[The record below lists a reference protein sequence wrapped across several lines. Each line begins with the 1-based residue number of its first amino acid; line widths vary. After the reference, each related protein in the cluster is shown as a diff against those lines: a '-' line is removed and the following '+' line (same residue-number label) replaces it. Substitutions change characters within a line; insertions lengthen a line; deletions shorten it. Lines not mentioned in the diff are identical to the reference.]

1 MERKKMHKRKGQ
13 WITISTSL
21 IASMMVGASSQTIA
35 AAQEDVAYI
44 PEEGWTVEQ
53 SALSEEVVEAEVYT
67 EPASEEVTSLIEET
81 IAEVAEVVEP
91 TEATV
96 VEAVVTEEIIKEVV
110 NDESAA
116 TGSANVV
123 EEVVEIE
130 ETAPVGDEPFTEI
143 EADSAVDLLVET
155 PSEESVVLDEIEIV
169 SEPVAVEVE
178 AEAEAEAEVA
188 VEAEAEAEVIE
199 TTPETVMTE
208 ESYDDSGEEHKAETP
223 IAESI
228 ENTEI
233 DTAIVEFEVEESV
246 ATPEVEEPVVI
257 DEVEAEDADELD
269 ETESS
274 EEVETSELP
283 SEDSETDLEE
293 DLVINEEAETIEL
306 PEANLTEEETTGE
319 LFADEITEEED
330 NATEEDPSNVE
341 IESEEDTYP
350 EEVAQEPTNIENPI
364 NTESS
369 SETED
374 SSDIYPQ
381 EQSQATEESEPK
393 SLPAESEPTQPV
405 SSDSTENSVTTL
417 PKQES
422 SNPNPTSTTSSQKVT
437 TQASDR
443 LQTLATTSATNDK
456 PSYTINRGDTLW
468 SLARRHQ
475 VTVTQ
480 LKDWNNLSSDMIIAN
495 ASLIVSN
502 PNNATSTSD
511 EKRQQNV
518 GNQATSDTT
527 SNKLAANT
535 SPNQPQAE
543 GDNTP
548 ANTPQTTSYT
558 ISRGDTLWS
567 IAQRH
572 NVSLDDLREWNNLS
586 GNLIHSNQHLI
597 VSNPNATSNAGDQA
611 PKETDTSIP
620 SDTPTQA
627 AQQTHIVGRGDYLY
641 AIARQYGVSL
651 SQLSAWNNLTTSSV
665 IHPRDQIIVS
675 NPNASG
681 NQSPDTPQDTKD
693 KEANGTEAVDSANK
707 QAVIDWFQER
717 EGQVT
722 YSMTNRMGPDSYDC
736 SSAVFYALMAGGY
749 LDDGT
754 WPGTTESLYALEGS
768 LLTPISRD
776 EVQAGDL
783 FVAGYK
789 GSSLGAG
796 GHTGLALNNSSII
809 HANYSDNGISTT
821 PIEGYTSYAGMPTYW
836 YRLNEAFAN
845 H

>member
-44 PEEGWTVEQ
+44 PEEGWTVEE
-53 SALSEEVVEAEVYT
+53 SALSETASEEVVVAEVYT
-67 EPASEEVTSLIEET
+67 EPASEEVSPFIEE
-81 IAEVAEVVEP
+81 AVVEVPEAVESTEP
-91 TEATV
+91 TA
-96 VEAVVTEEIIKEVV
+96 VEAVVTEEIIEEVV
-110 NDESAA
+110 NEESAA
-116 TGSANVV
+116 TDSANIV

-130 ETAPVGDEPFTEI
+130 EIAPVGDEPFTEV
-143 EADSAVDLLVET
+143 EAESVVDLPIET
-155 PSEESVVLDEIEIV
+155 PSEETVVLDEIEVV
-169 SEPVAVEVE
+169 SQPEAVEVE
-178 AEAEAEAEVA
+178 I
-188 VEAEAEAEVIE
+188 EVIE
-199 TTPETVMTE
+199 KSPETVMTE
-208 ESYDDSGEEHKAETP
+208 ESLDNSGEELEVETP
-223 IAESI
+223 IEESI

-233 DTAIVEFEVEESV
+233 EAPIVESAVEAPM
-246 ATPEVEEPVVI
+246 ATPEVEEPAVI
-257 DEVEAEDADELD
+257 EEVEVEAEDADELG

-274 EEVETSELP
+274 EEVETPELP

-293 DLVINEEAETIEL
+293 DLVITEEAEAIEL
-306 PEANLTEEETTGE
+306 PEANLPEEETTGE
-319 LFADEITEEED
+319 LVADEITEEVD
-330 NATEEDPSNVE
+330 SAIEEDPSDLE
-341 IESEEDTYP
+341 TESQEDFDA
-350 EEVAQEPTNIENPI
+350 EEVAQDPTNIEDSI
-364 NTESS
+364 NTENS

-374 SSDIYPQ
+374 SSDINPE
-381 EQSQATEESEPK
+381 EQSQATEESEPE

-405 SSDSTENSVTTL
+405 SSDSTEDS
-417 PKQES
+417 
-422 SNPNPTSTTSSQKVT
+422 VT

-443 LQTLATTSATNDK
+443 LQTLATTSANNDK

-475 VTVTQ
+475 VTVAQ
-480 LKDWNNLSSDMIIAN
+480 LKEWNNLSSDMIITN

-502 PNNATSTSD
+502 PNNAINTSD
-511 EKRQQNV
+511 EKRQQNA
-518 GNQATSDTT
+518 GNQTSGDATS
-527 SNKLAANT
+527 NNNVNT
-535 SPNQPQAE
+535 LPTQPQAE
-543 GDNTP
+543 TNNTP
-548 ANTPQTTSYT
+548 ANNSQTKAYT
-558 ISRGDTLWS
+558 ITRGDTLWS
-567 IAQRH
+567 IAKR
-572 NVSLDDLREWNNLS
+572 NNISLDDLREWNNLS
-586 GNLIHSNQHLI
+586 GNLIHANQNLV
-597 VSNPNATSNAGDQA
+597 VSNPLGTPNVGDKAPSDKEHTTS
-611 PKETDTSIP
+611 KP

-627 AQQTHIVGRGDYLY
+627 AQQTHTVGRGEYLY
-641 AIARQYGVSL
+641 AIARQYGVSV
-651 SQLSAWNNLTTSSV
+651 SQLSEWNNLTTSSV

-681 NQSPDTPQDTKD
+681 NQSPDTPQDTED
-693 KEANGTEAVDSANK
+693 KEANDTEAVDSANK

-722 YSMTNRMGPDSYDC
+722 YSMTNRTGPDSYDC

-796 GHTGLALNNSSII
+796 GHTGLALSNSSII

-821 PIEGYTSYAGMPTYW
+821 PIEGYTSYSGMPTYW